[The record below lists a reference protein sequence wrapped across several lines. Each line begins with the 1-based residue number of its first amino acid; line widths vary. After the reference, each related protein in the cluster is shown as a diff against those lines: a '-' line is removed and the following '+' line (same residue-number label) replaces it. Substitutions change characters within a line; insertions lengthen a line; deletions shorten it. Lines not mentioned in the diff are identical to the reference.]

1 MIIYFFIDLEA
12 LHSYRDQVSVIQR
25 DAVWWLH
32 TVLPKFMEIKP
43 TEYVLWLVLFLPL
56 SFNN

>member
-1 MIIYFFIDLEA
+1 MVIYFFIDLEA

-43 TEYVLWLVLFLPL
+43 SEYVNWLVLFLPL
-56 SFNN
+56 SF